1 VGTSSSLV
9 AGGRVGSG
17 VGWVWTSLGVKGL
30 RVRTGG
36 EGSLETC
43 CWSLLTGRNLLLGN
57 PEAVVSKSLLSSFP
71 MDEKGIRLAGGED
84 PRLPDKFV
92 ARGSSEGS
100 LLLSGLGLRALFPVG
115 TILNRVRVR
124 VFDPPVPDGPV
135 ADGGEKRPLL
145 LLNSFPFPLDSWPG
159 PVGTSWKLFTSSRGV
174 LPLIAK
180 GFPGKSSGTIGR
192 PLTLEITGGGVASC
206 WGINSTGVKFSVRK
220 GRFVGLTRTTLTPV
234 GPNLVSESGGGPLP
248 PPVPGSRGSLV
259 TGCLARGLVTS
270 IFGSSW
276 IRVGSVLPIV
286 PTGRIRTRA
295 PLMASSLIL
304 LCC

>member
-1 VGTSSSLV
+1 MGI
-9 AGGRVGSG
+9 G

-43 CWSLLTGRNLLLGN
+43 CGSLLTGLSLLLGN

-71 MDEKGIRLAGGED
+71 RDEKGILLAGACP
-84 PRLPDKFV
+84 PRVPDRLV

-100 LLLSGLGLRALFPVG
+100 LLVSGLGLRALFPVG

-124 VFDPPVPDGPV
+124 VFEPPVPDGPV
-135 ADGGEKRPLL
+135 AEGLEGGEKRPLL
-145 LLNSFPFPLDSWPG
+145 PLNSFPLPLDSCPG
-159 PVGTSWKLFTSSRGV
+159 PVGTSWKLFSSSRGV

-192 PLTLEITGGGVASC
+192 PLTREITGGGVASC

-295 PLMASSLIL
+295 PFMASSLIL